1 MATDGPWKALRSLED
16 VSPCDTKRYMDEKQ
30 SESGKYDHRSH
41 RQRPRGRR
49 KERVMHTRISEDLD
63 AALRRAAEDLRVPVS
78 NLVRNLLEDAFDVVE
93 TVTESIGGLVDDVV
107 DEAGHFRD
115 RFRDDWRTRARETA
129 QEARQRVRKAQRH
142 ASDRIQRAKGW
153 PEEARKRA
161 HAEDGEGEHQQPR
174 DLPEFPG
181 IVGWQPL
188 VLNAAQSC
196 AACGR
201 SLSRGDQAHLG
212 ISATGRPSSYHCGDC
227 AQHLR

>member
-1 MATDGPWKALRSLED
+1 
-16 VSPCDTKRYMDEKQ
+16 MDEKQ
-30 SESGKYDHRSH
+30 SESGKYDDRAH
-41 RQRPRGRR
+41 RPRGRR
-49 KERVMHTRISEDLD
+49 KQRVMHTRISEDLD
-63 AALRRAAEDLRVPVS
+63 AALRRAAKDLRVPVS

-93 TVTESIGGLVDDVV
+93 TVTESIGSLVDDVV
-107 DEAGHFRD
+107 EEAEQLRD
-115 RFRDDWRTRARETA
+115 RFRDDWRSHTSGAVREARERVSK
-129 QEARQRVRKAQRH
+129 ARRQ
-142 ASDRIQRAKGW
+142 ASDRVQRAKDW

-161 HAEDGEGEHQQPR
+161 HAAADGDGGPLRPPR

-201 SLSRGDQAHLG
+201 SLSRGDQAHMG
-212 ISATGRPSSYHCGDC
+212 ISTTGRPTSYLCGDC